1 MCIVLCV
8 LFEVLYCAHQDAV
21 FENVLLFRG
30 YALVEIIANIG
41 MEILGSFIA
50 YAWIESVLIYLFR
63 DINHTRRNNEKLVR
77 I

>member
-1 MCIVLCV
+1 
-8 LFEVLYCAHQDAV
+8 
-21 FENVLLFRG
+21 VLLFRG

-77 I
+77 A

>member
-1 MCIVLCV
+1 MCIVLSV
-8 LFEVLYCAHQDAV
+8 LFELLYCVHKDAV

-30 YALVEIIANIG
+30 YALVEIIAYVGI
-41 MEILGSFIA
+41 EILGSFIA
-50 YAWIESVLIYLFR
+50 YAWSESVLIYLFR